1 LRDATALGTGA
12 LLSQAILLFAAP
24 AFLRLYEPA
33 DFGLYSFAY
42 GMIALAATVA
52 TWKIQRLIVVVSVR
66 ATAIRLLAALVSIA
80 VVTAASFLVLAFLSA
95 AGGLL
100 SKVPPGGLAL
110 LWPAPLA
117 MFVLVASAGFRNY
130 SIRVRR
136 FKAVAAAQISRAV
149 MFAAG
154 MVATG
159 FYWRELGGH
168 GALIMMSWQ
177 IAADACA
184 LLVQIGANRKV
195 ARLVIFRPQL
205 RKSLATLMTYRKT
218 LSALV
223 LEEIIS
229 AVNQQLP
236 ISTVTLAFGAVH
248 AGWYALASQFVSVP
262 GSVVALAVGDVA
274 NQRLS
279 RLNAAR
285 RPFSH
290 LVLRA
295 TIGMA
300 AIGIVPFASIALLG
314 PKLLPLVLGPSWLG
328 ASQSVSLLAVASYL
342 WFTVAPADRV
352 ALIVQARRYI
362 VLWQMLKLAK
372 LAGCG
377 AVALV
382 GWVPYSTWLVLIV
395 AGDVLLY
402 LLTAVS
408 AYIFARN
415 AESRW
420 RQMPRPPLKS
430 SYV

>member
-1 LRDATALGTGA
+1 LRDVTVLGTGA
-12 LLSQAILLFAAP
+12 LLSQAILFVAAP
-24 AFLRLYEPA
+24 VFLRLYEPA

-66 ATAIRLLAALVSIA
+66 ATAIRLLAALISIA
-80 VVTAASFLVLAFLSA
+80 VVTAASCLVLAFLSA

-100 SKVPPGGLAL
+100 SKVPPEGLAL
-110 LWPAPLA
+110 LWPAPLS

-136 FKAVAAAQISRAV
+136 FKAVATAQMSRAV
-149 MFAAG
+149 MFVAG
-154 MVATG
+154 TVATG
-159 FYWRELGGH
+159 LCWRELGGH
-168 GALIMMSWQ
+168 GALIMISWQ
-177 IAADACA
+177 IAADTCA
-184 LLVQIGANRKV
+184 LLVQIGANGTV

-205 RKSLATLMTYRKT
+205 RKSLATLMSYRKT

-223 LEEIIS
+223 LEEVIS

-236 ISTVTLAFGAVH
+236 ISTVTLAFGAVN
-248 AGWYALASQFVSVP
+248 AGWYSLANQFVFVP
-262 GSVVALAVGDVA
+262 CSVVALAVGDVA

-279 RLNAAR
+279 RLNATR

-290 LVLRA
+290 LVLQA

-300 AIGIVPFASIALLG
+300 TIGIVPFASIVLLG
-314 PKLLPLVLGPSWLG
+314 PKLLPLVFGPSWLG
-328 ASQSVSLLAVASYL
+328 ASQSVSILAVASYL
-342 WFTVAPADRV
+342 CFIVAPADRV

-362 VLWQMLKLAK
+362 VLWQLLKLVK

-377 AVALV
+377 AIALV
-382 GWVPYSTWLVLIV
+382 GWIPYHNWLVLIV

-402 LLTAVS
+402 LLTAVT
-408 AYIFARN
+408 AYIFAYN

-420 RQMPRPPLKS
+420 RQMPRAPLGA
-430 SYV
+430 